1 MKRGSYAPSVNL
13 VLAFLIDRLPLRLW
27 RPANLYVG
35 MRLHFC
41 IGTNDLGQ
49 TVRTVEWEGR
59 EVGQG
64 RTELDPAD
72 IPEH

>member
-1 MKRGSYAPSVNL
+1 MNVIP
-13 VLAFLIDRLPLRLW
+13 AFVVDRLPLRLW

-35 MRLHFC
+35 MHLHFC
-41 IGTNDLGQ
+41 IDTNDLAD

-59 EVGQG
+59 EVGRG
-64 RTELDPAD
+64 RRTLDPAD